1 MKFSNPF
8 SRNTRTEKHVP
19 RFPGAAPNSPG
30 IGAPVTPVLASGVDA
45 SGQAGPVFAQGAQG
59 AFGLQAVDVV
69 LSSAQLLALLG
80 TAVTIVPAPA
90 AGFRIVPLYF
100 KIIYTGGSVAYTDAG
115 GAVSF
120 NAGTMS
126 YPLASNA
133 IFLVTVS
140 PNRRAQD
147 FVSPGGTDTAANPPT
162 DDGAALTISKATN
175 NLAAGNGT
183 AKITCYF
190 VVEPTT

>member
-19 RFPGAAPNSPG
+19 RFPGALPNSPG
-30 IGAPVTPVLASGVDA
+30 IGAPVNPVLASGVDA

-80 TAVTIVPAPA
+80 TPITVVPAPA
-90 AGFRIVPLYF
+90 AGFRIVLLGV
-100 KIIYTGGSVAYTDAG
+100 KIILFGGSVAYTDAG
-115 GAVSF
+115 GAVQF
-120 NAGTMS
+120 AVGTAV

-133 IFLVTVS
+133 VFLVTVT
-140 PNRRAQD
+140 PNRA
-147 FVSPGGTDTAANPPT
+147 VLHTTPVGAASTGANPPT
-162 DDGAALTISKATN
+162 DDGAALTIGKVTN

-183 AKITCYF
+183 AKVTVYF
-190 VVEPTT
+190 VIEPTT

>member
-1 MKFSNPF
+1 MKFFNPF
-8 SRNTRTEKHVP
+8 SRNSRTEKHIP
-19 RFPGAAPNSPG
+19 RFPGALPNSPG
-30 IGAPVTPVLASGVDA
+30 IGAPVNPVLASGVDL

-59 AFGLQAVDVV
+59 AFGLQSAEVS
-69 LSSAQLLALLG
+69 LTSAQLLALLG
-80 TAVTIVPAPA
+80 TPVQIVPAPA

-120 NAGTMS
+120 SVGTMS

-140 PNRRAQD
+140 PNRRSQD
-147 FVSPGGTDTAANPPT
+147 FVSPGATDTAANPPT
-162 DDGAALTISKATN
+162 DDGAALNISKATN

-183 AKITCYF
+183 AKVTCYY
-190 VVEPTT
+190 VIEPTT